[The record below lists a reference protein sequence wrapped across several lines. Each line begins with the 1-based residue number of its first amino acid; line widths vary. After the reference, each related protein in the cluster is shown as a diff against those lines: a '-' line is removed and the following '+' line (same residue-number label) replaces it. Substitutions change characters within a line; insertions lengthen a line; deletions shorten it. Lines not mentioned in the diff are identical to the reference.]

1 MTSDGRPLHLRSQ
14 WPHRKMIIQR
24 NELLVSKIMKSNDQ
38 KGISKKQILD
48 LFEWEGKDEQMAS
61 EFYEKHREQL
71 LAGKLDYPE
80 IVDMIHLSERRNDK
94 RENYVKTN

>member
-1 MTSDGRPLHLRSQ
+1 
-14 WPHRKMIIQR
+14 MIIQR

-48 LFEWEGKDEQMAS
+48 LFEWEGKDEQMAN

-71 LAGKLDYPE
+71 LAGRLDYPK
-80 IVDMIHLSERRNDK
+80 IVEMIHSSERIDDK
-94 RENYVKTN
+94 

>member
-1 MTSDGRPLHLRSQ
+1 
-14 WPHRKMIIQR
+14 MIIR
-24 NELLVSKIMKSNDQ
+24 GNELLVSKIMKSNDQ

-71 LAGKLDYPE
+71 LAGKLDYPK
-80 IVDMIHLSERRNDK
+80 IVDMIHSPERRDDK
-94 RENYVKTN
+94 KESHAKTN